1 LVKIIRESG
10 ESLFA
15 PVYPHREATGL
26 SGTGGLPRPMSE
38 LIFYLHKQPKSRLIV
53 LGFLTLVLLGIVE
66 HLIGPGF
73 FFSIFYLIPIFLVL
87 FLTERKIGIILS
99 IASAG
104 AWLLSNYLY
113 RALVSTSLHPTIP
126 WWNTGISLITF
137 LLTTLILSSVRSAL
151 EQEKKLARLD
161 PLTGI
166 ANRRFFLELLRTEMH
181 RAMRYKHPFTIVQ
194 FDLDNLKTVNDRFGH
209 STGDAILRL
218 VARRIQKNIRTT
230 DTIARLGGDEFAILL
245 PETGPESA
253 QVVVEKVKKINLDV
267 MKKDGWP
274 ITLSMGVVSFIS
286 PPTTV
291 DETLKLSDVLM
302 YEAKNGGK
310 NTVKYRVYGDQVNRN
325 HQESVIR
332 A

>member
-1 LVKIIRESG
+1 
-10 ESLFA
+10 
-15 PVYPHREATGL
+15 
-26 SGTGGLPRPMSE
+26 
-38 LIFYLHKQPKSRLIV
+38 
-53 LGFLTLVLLGIVE
+53 VLLGIVE

-73 FFSIFYLIPIFLVL
+73 FFSIFYFIPIFLVL
-87 FLTERKIGIILS
+87 FFTERKIGIVLS

-113 RALVSTSLHPTIP
+113 RTLVFTSPHPVIP

-137 LLTTLILSSVRSAL
+137 LLATFILSSVRGVL

-166 ANRRFFLELLRTEMH
+166 ANRRFFLELVGAELH
-181 RAMRYKHPFTIVQ
+181 RAWRYRHPFTIVY
-194 FDLDNLKTVNDRFGH
+194 FDLDNFKTVNDRFGH
-209 STGDAILRL
+209 STGDAMLRL
-218 VARRIQKNIRTT
+218 VAKTIQGNIRAT

-253 QVVVEKVKKINLDV
+253 EVIIQKVQKLNLDV
-267 MKKDGWP
+267 LKNGWP
-274 ITLSMGVVSFIS
+274 MTLSMGVASFVR

-291 DETLKLSDVLM
+291 DEILKLSDVLM

-310 NTVKYRVYGDQVNRN
+310 NTIKYRVYGDQANRSRR
-325 HQESVIR
+325 ESILR

>member
-1 LVKIIRESG
+1 MR
-10 ESLFA
+10 
-15 PVYPHREATGL
+15 L
-26 SGTGGLPRPMSE
+26 SGTAGLSKLMSE
-38 LIFYLHKQPKSRLIV
+38 LIFYLNKQPKSRLIV

-73 FFSIFYLIPIFLVL
+73 FFSVFYFIPIFLVL

-113 RALVSTSLHPTIP
+113 RILVSTSPHPVIP

-137 LLTTLILSSVRSAL
+137 LLTTFILSSVRSAL

-166 ANRRFFLELLRTEMH
+166 ANRRFFLELVGAEVD
-181 RAMRYKHPFTIVQ
+181 RAMRYEHPFTIVQ

-209 STGDAILRL
+209 TTGDAILRL
-218 VARRIQKNIRTT
+218 VAKTIQENIRAT

-253 QVVVEKVKKINLDV
+253 RVVIEKVQKLSLDV
-267 MKKDGWP
+267 MKKDGWH

-291 DETLKLSDVLM
+291 DEMLKLSDVLM

-310 NTVKYRVYGDQVNRN
+310 NTIKYSVYGNQVNCNR
-325 HQESVIR
+325 QESISEGHW
-332 A
+332 AYN

>member
-1 LVKIIRESG
+1 M
-10 ESLFA
+10 
-15 PVYPHREATGL
+15 TN
-26 SGTGGLPRPMSE
+26 
-38 LIFYLHKQPKSRLIV
+38 LILYLHRQPKSRLVV

-73 FFSIFYLIPIFLVL
+73 FFSIFYFIPIFLVL
-87 FLTERKIGIILS
+87 FFTERKIGIVLS

-113 RALVSTSLHPTIP
+113 RTLVFTSPHPVIP

-137 LLTTLILSSVRSAL
+137 LLATFILSSVRGVL

-166 ANRRFFLELLRTEMH
+166 ANRRFFLELVGAELH
-181 RAMRYKHPFTIVQ
+181 RAWRYRHPFTIVY
-194 FDLDNLKTVNDRFGH
+194 FDLDNFKTVNDRFGH
-209 STGDAILRL
+209 STGDAMLRL
-218 VARRIQKNIRTT
+218 VAKTIQGNIRAT

-253 QVVVEKVKKINLDV
+253 EVIIQKVQKLNLDV
-267 MKKDGWP
+267 LKNGWP
-274 ITLSMGVVSFIS
+274 MTLSMGVASFVR

-291 DETLKLSDVLM
+291 DEILKLSDVLM

-310 NTVKYRVYGDQVNRN
+310 NTIKYRVYGDQANRSRR
-325 HQESVIR
+325 ESILR

>member
-1 LVKIIRESG
+1 MSKI
-10 ESLFA
+10 
-15 PVYPHREATGL
+15 
-26 SGTGGLPRPMSE
+26 
-38 LIFYLHKQPKSRLIV
+38 IFYLHKQPKSRLIV

-73 FFSIFYLIPIFLVL
+73 FFSIFYFIPIFLVL
-87 FLTERKIGIILS
+87 FFTERKIGIMLS

-113 RALVSTSLHPTIP
+113 RALVTTSPHPVIP

-137 LLTTLILSSVRSAL
+137 LLTTFVLSSVRSAL

-166 ANRRFFLELLRTEMH
+166 ANRRFFLELMGAEMQ
-181 RAMRYKHPFTIVQ
+181 RATRYKHPFTIVQ
-194 FDLDNLKTVNDRFGH
+194 FDLDNLKAVNDRFGH

-218 VARRIQKNIRTT
+218 VVKRIQKSIRAS

-253 QVVVEKVKKINLDV
+253 HVVIEKVQKLNLDV
-267 MKKDGWP
+267 MKKEDGWP

-291 DETLKLSDVLM
+291 DEILKLSDVLM

-310 NTVKYRVYGDQVNRN
+310 NTIKYRVYGDQGNRN
-325 HQESVIR
+325 RQESISEHR
-332 A
+332 SYN